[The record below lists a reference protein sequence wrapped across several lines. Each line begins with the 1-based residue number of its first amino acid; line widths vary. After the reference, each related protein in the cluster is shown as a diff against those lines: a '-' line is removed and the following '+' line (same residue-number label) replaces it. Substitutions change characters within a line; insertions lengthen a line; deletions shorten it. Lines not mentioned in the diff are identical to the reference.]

1 MSAQCV
7 RCGAPAGDAFVCR
20 RESRELAQALLVAA
34 GHAEDAEAVITGQV
48 RYGSGGGNSGEDPL
62 PGNLGAAAR
71 LAVIGKTIGGWTGHV
86 LDAAGMELPRWR
98 RLAGPPCRDGV
109 RCPHDSCHA
118 VRRQFPFGGTGTAA
132 LWLAGEVDRL
142 RRLPAAGEAFR
153 DLHRAC
159 DDLARLVD
167 RPAERDLVGMCDCG
181 TTLYAPH
188 GRTVVQCP
196 LKTCKLIWDV
206 ERSRDIL
213 RRALGDRLVTAAEGA
228 KLASFWD
235 ERSSRQILALIGAWV
250 RHGLVVSHGEVL
262 VKHKHRE
269 CEDDCTKI
277 VDRIHTY
284 RFGDIA
290 DRLAQTPRR
299 NRQGA
304 PA

>member
-1 MSAQCV
+1 LSTPCV

-20 RESRELAQALLVAA
+20 RESRELAELLVTAA

-48 RYGSGGGNSGEDPL
+48 RYGSGGGRSGEDPL
-62 PGNLGAAAR
+62 PGNLGAASRYRGIENTVVMWAR
-71 LAVIGKTIGGWTGHV
+71 DVSESTGEPVPVLVWPSVNVLA
-86 LDAAGMELPRWR
+86 AACRF
-98 RLAGPPCRDGV
+98 LAGQVG
-109 RCPHDSCHA
+109 A
-118 VRRQFPFGGTGTAA
+118 
-132 LWLAGEVDRL
+132 LAGGA
-142 RRLPAAGEAFR
+142 AAGEAFT
-153 DLHRAC
+153 DLTRAC
-159 DDLARLVD
+159 VDLARLVD

-196 LKTCKLIWDV
+196 LKTCKLVWDV

-235 ERSSRQILALIGAWV
+235 ERSSRQILALVGSWV
-250 RHGLVVSHGEVL
+250 RHGLLVSHGEVL
-262 VKHKHRE
+262 VKHRHRD
-269 CEDDCTKI
+269 CEDDCATA

-284 RFGDIA
+284 RFGDLA

-299 NRQGA
+299 QRQGA
-304 PA
+304 EA